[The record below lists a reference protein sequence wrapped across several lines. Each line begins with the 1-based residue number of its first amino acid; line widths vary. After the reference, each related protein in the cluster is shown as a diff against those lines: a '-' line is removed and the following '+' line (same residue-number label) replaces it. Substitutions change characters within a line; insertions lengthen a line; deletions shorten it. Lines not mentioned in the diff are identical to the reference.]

1 MSKQSL
7 GILAEVLTEFGDT
20 REGIPEELKRQ
31 VKLEAAWA
39 LAAKLTTPI
48 PAEPEPVAEL
58 IEAWL
63 IILPHVAKKHGLRVQ
78 LSFSRLR
85 EKPKPAESAEAEPAE
100 AEPAEAEPAEAEEP
114 AEEPAEAEPAE
125 AEEPAE

>member
-1 MSKQSL
+1 MGKKAL

-85 EKPKPAESAEAEPAE
+85 EKPKPAEEPAE
-100 AEPAEAEPAEAEEP
+100 AEPTEAEPAEAEEP
-114 AEEPAEAEPAE
+114 AEEPAAE
-125 AEEPAE
+125 